1 MEEETMK
8 TFRMEPLPHIDRRQF
23 LRWTSGYGLTVTVGT
38 VATAP
43 RSADAREMRERIVA
57 QAAAEKAK
65 AATAKHTLIFGLDGV
80 SNRWPDGPVYKGTML
95 CLGAWELKDA
105 IERHSKG
112 AIVVNLQEGAALGGQ
127 VAAQKKV
134 QEGVIGACNGS
145 TQNMAAFAQVW
156 NVTDFPYTIG
166 PVENYW
172 KLVYSKEIHDTL
184 RATSMEQGVIILTLF
199 PHTRWIELKKG
210 LAFELRQP
218 EQLKGLKIRVTGSR
232 LEQEAFK
239 ILPAN
244 PTPVNWAEVYTSMKD
259 GAIDGIHVGP
269 APVAD
274 AGIHEVTGQLVDT
287 EWMYNTDGM
296 WLSTKWWNSVGVP
309 LQEAILEAAYE
320 AQLFIQKTY
329 EPLFIDQL
337 GIRPDSP
344 PTSIWKKAGAKQ
356 ILLTSAE
363 RAVWRD
369 FLSFERHKNR
379 FQPLVERFGKREY
392 EAIVRVANSPGTA
405 EQRRWWNA

>member
-1 MEEETMK
+1 MEEQAMK
-8 TFRMEPLPHIDRRQF
+8 TPLPYIDRRQF
-23 LRWTSGYGLTVTVGT
+23 LRWTSGYGLTATVGAL
-38 VATAP
+38 ATAP
-43 RSADAREMRERIVA
+43 RSVDAEEMRERIVA

-65 AATAKHTLIFGLDGV
+65 ATTAEHTLIFGLDGV

-112 AIVVNLQEGAALGGQ
+112 AIVINLQEGAALGGQ

-184 RATSMEQGVIILTLF
+184 RATSMAQGVIILTLF

-244 PTPVNWAEVYTSMKD
+244 PTPVNWGEVYTSMKD

-274 AGIHEVTGQLVDT
+274 ASIQEVTGQLVDT

-296 WLSTKWWNSVGVP
+296 WLSTKWWNSLGAP

-329 EPLFIDQL
+329 EPLFIRQL

-356 ILLTSAE
+356 VLLTSAE
-363 RAVWRD
+363 RAVWQD
-369 FLSFERHKNR
+369 FLSFERHKSR

-405 EQRRWWNA
+405 EQRRWWKA

>member
-1 MEEETMK
+1 MK
-8 TFRMEPLPHIDRRQF
+8 KPQIEPMARINRRQF
-23 LRWTSGYGLTVTVGT
+23 IRWTAAYGLTATVGT
-38 VATAP
+38 LVTAP
-43 RSADAREMRERIVA
+43 RSADAQEIRDRIVA

-65 AATAKHTLIFGLDGV
+65 AATARHTLIFGLDGV

-112 AIVVNLQEGAALGGQ
+112 AIAVNLQEGSALGGQ
-127 VAAQKKV
+127 VAAQRKV
-134 QEGVIGACNGS
+134 QQGVIGACNGS

-210 LAFELRQP
+210 LAFELRRP

-244 PTPVNWAEVYTSMKD
+244 PTPINWAEVYTAMKD

-269 APVAD
+269 VPVAD
-274 AGIHEVTGQLVDT
+274 SGIHEVTGQLTDT

-296 WLSTKWWNSVGVP
+296 WLSTKWWNSLGVS
-309 LQEAILEAAYE
+309 LQAAILEAAYE
-320 AQLFIQKTY
+320 TQLFIHKTY
-329 EPLFIDQL
+329 EPLFIQQVGL
-337 GIRPDSP
+337 RRDSP
-344 PTSIWKKAGAKQ
+344 PTAIWEKAGAKQ
-356 ILLTSAE
+356 VLLTPAE

-369 FLSFERHKNR
+369 FLSVERHKSR
-379 FQPLVERFGKREY
+379 FQPLVERFGEREY
-392 EAIVRVANSPGTA
+392 QAVVRVANVAGAA
-405 EQRRWWNA
+405 EPRRWWKA